1 MSTKFKAIFLSLL
14 IAFSQAASATAASAV
29 PKEGVV
35 TAVID
40 GDTVILRTGAR
51 VRYLG
56 VDSPEIGHDAEPADC
71 YGAAAKKTN
80 EKMVLGRRVFLKYG
94 RPETD
99 SHGRLLAYVFLQD
112 GTCVNLELLRSGNAF
127 VYRTSEGFQMLRQ
140 FTEVQR
146 EAISERRGLWGACP
160 TRPEAVYFGNRR
172 TFVLH
177 REGCDLGRDMS
188 KHNRRR
194 FSDRWSA
201 FSEGFR
207 PCRICKP

>member
-1 MSTKFKAIFLSLL
+1 MSTKFKTIILTLLTFLSL
-14 IAFSQAASATAASAV
+14 AASATVAFTV

-40 GDTVILRTGAR
+40 GDTVVLQTGGK

-71 YGAAAKKTN
+71 YGGAAKKTN
-80 EKMVLGRRVFLKYG
+80 EKMVLGRRVVLKYG
-94 RPETD
+94 QSETD

-127 VYRTSEGFQMLRQ
+127 VYRTSEDFQLPAQ
-140 FTEVQR
+140 FMEVQR
-146 EAISERRGLWGACP
+146 EAIKKRRGLWGACT

-177 REGCDLGRDMS
+177 REECDLGRDMS

-194 FSDRWSA
+194 FSERWSA